1 MNPFSR
7 ALLDFHSG
15 RRDATFTIRRDDG
28 FVQRVPAA
36 PFFDLEHYPALEKR
50 AMDQCHGSI
59 LDVGSAAGRHSL
71 ELLRRG
77 LKVTSLDILPEMEGL
92 LKDRGQTDVVIAD
105 VLQFSGRRFD
115 TLLMLMN
122 GIGMTGS
129 MEGLARFLRHAHDLI
144 SPGGQIVCDSIDVSV
159 TTNPQHIAYR
169 ELNAGSGRAAGQQA
183 FMMDCDGEDSVRFDW
198 LHIDFHSLAQ
208 LGEAAGWEAVLL
220 ETEDS
225 GHYLCKL
232 MEKSTSEP
240 VSGGNAVSSRR
251 SGRSISAVPLS

>member
-15 RRDATFTIRRDDG
+15 SRDATFTIRRNDG
-28 FVQRVPAA
+28 FQQRVPAA

-59 LDVGSAAGRHSL
+59 LDIGSAAGRHSL
-71 ELLRRG
+71 ELVRRG
-77 LKVTSLDILPEMEGL
+77 LKVTSLDILPEMEGI

-122 GIGMTGS
+122 GIGMAGS
-129 MEGLARFLRHAHDLI
+129 MEGLTRFLQHAHDLI
-144 SPGGQIVCDSIDVSV
+144 FPGGQIVCDSIDVSV
-159 TTNPQHIAYR
+159 TTDPQHIAYR
-169 ELNAGSGRAAGQQA
+169 ESNIGSGRPAGQQA
-183 FMMDCDGEDSVRFDW
+183 FMMEYDGEDSVRFDW
-198 LHIDFHSLAQ
+198 LHIDFQSLMH
-208 LGEAAGWEAVLL
+208 LGEATGWDAALL

-232 MEKSTSEP
+232 MEKSISEE
-240 VSGGNAVSSRR
+240 VSGGGGQRR
-251 SGRSISAVPLS
+251 